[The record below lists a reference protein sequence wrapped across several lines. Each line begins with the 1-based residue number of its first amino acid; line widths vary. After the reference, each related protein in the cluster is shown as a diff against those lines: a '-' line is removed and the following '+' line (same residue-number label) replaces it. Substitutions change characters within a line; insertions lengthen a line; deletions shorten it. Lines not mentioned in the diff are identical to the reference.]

1 MKKYLLF
8 TLFLFSSSI
17 LMAQTAT
24 FEGKVIVKETDET
37 IPFAQVILRTKT
49 DSSLVAFSSADAD
62 GKFNITTTFGTYI
75 LEVRSVGYFPNNQLI
90 TIDKKKFE
98 LDIFLKEDVQALKQV
113 EIVDRSPITQNND
126 TLSFNAADFSAAGDE
141 KLEDIVKKIPNLEVN
156 NNGEIFYKGKQIE
169 DIEIEGE
176 SLFKQSP
183 QTINRSLPADVV
195 DKIQVIEGKSWD
207 ENPKLNI
214 KIKEDK
220 KNIVFGEFTVFGGIN
235 NQEKTAYCLQS
246 NAFYINP
253 KLKMMALADA
263 NNVGKHLFDLRSYL
277 SFTGNSFSSVRKQNV
292 KDLPLQQTS
301 SEIPPQT
308 ETLFGGLSA
317 VYTISKK
324 FKLKSYSFYNQRK
337 ESYLSETIRD
347 FTESSING
355 VYQNTQN
362 QSQNKGFLS
371 SEVSL
376 LFSPSISQNLTTRV
390 AFRSLTSSMQDKN
403 EINFLDT
410 QNSAN
415 QEIKL
420 KNPEWNL
427 STLWTKTI
435 NTKNQINLSATYQYL
450 QRNRG
455 LDLQNTQDVFS
466 NTFSRLM
473 IDISSIS
480 LQNITTQTNQTNH
493 NCELKG
499 NFRRLLKEKTY
510 LGIEIQSEN
519 QNQNQIFFSDK
530 IETIDKLNPTSDY
543 SIQRNS
549 GSAFFELEKPKLQ
562 FRTWLTLAKYNYNFE
577 GKINQI
583 KVNEFQFEPKLD
595 FSFMVAS
602 SQRINLSY
610 QRKNEYPNKQNLNQ
624 VWYFENFRTLQNGTD
639 SLAKMTTNEV
649 RLGYN
654 YTNLFNR
661 LMIYGS
667 LSYQKISNAIA
678 QNQFIFAEANAQTDI
693 NAPKSIMTGLLYI
706 TKSFDVKEIPF
717 SVKTQI
723 VWNRLESQNFLN
735 EIKNNFRN
743 GFTKYQIDLN
753 SHSKGIFNISFST
766 FFQQS
771 NLNSSLN
778 LSTISLNQYQFLINP
793 VIQPT
798 EKLNFSFSYE
808 QLFYQNAEQTTT
820 FSFLNAKATYR
831 IFKRTNLKLEGYN
844 LLNTSSIDFLSITP
858 IYTQTLSRQILGRI
872 ILLGLNYN
880 F

>member
-1 MKKYLLF
+1 
-8 TLFLFSSSI
+8 
-17 LMAQTAT
+17 MAQTAT
-24 FEGKVIVKETDET
+24 FEGRVLVKETKET

-90 TIDKKKFE
+90 TIDKKKLE
-98 LDIFLKEDVQALKQV
+98 LDIFLEEDIQALKQV
-113 EIVDRSPITQNND
+113 EIVDSSPITQNED

-214 KIKEDK
+214 RIKEDK
-220 KNIVFGEFTVFGGIN
+220 KNIVFGELTVFGGIN
-235 NQEKTAYCLQS
+235 NQEKTAYRLQS

-263 NNVGKHLFDLRSYL
+263 NNVGKHIFDLRSYL

-292 KDLPLQQTS
+292 KDLPLQQTAT
-301 SEIPPQT
+301 EIPPQT

-337 ESYLSETIRD
+337 ESYLSETIRN

-390 AFRSLTSSMQDKN
+390 AFRSLISSMQDKN
-403 EINFLDT
+403 EINFLYT

-415 QEIKL
+415 QELKL

-450 QRNRG
+450 RRNRG

-480 LQNITTQTNQTNH
+480 MQNITTKTNQTH
-493 NCELKG
+493 NNYELKG

-549 GSAFFELEKPKLQ
+549 GSAFFEIDKPKFQ
-562 FRTWLTLAKYNYNFE
+562 FRTWFTLANYDYNFE

-583 KVNEFQFEPKLD
+583 KVNEFQFEPKLN
-595 FSFMVAS
+595 FSFTVAS
-602 SQRINLSY
+602 SQRLNLSY
-610 QRKNEYPNKQNLNQ
+610 ERKNEYPNSQNLNQ
-624 VWYFENFRTLQNGTD
+624 VWQFENFRTLQNGTD
-639 SLAKMTTNEV
+639 SLAKMTTDEV

-654 YTNLFNR
+654 YTNLF
-661 LMIYGS
+661 
-667 LSYQKISNAIA
+667 KA
-678 QNQFIFAEANAQTDI
+678 
-693 NAPKSIMTGLLYI
+693 
-706 TKSFDVKEIPF
+706 
-717 SVKTQI
+717 
-723 VWNRLESQNFLN
+723 
-735 EIKNNFRN
+735 
-743 GFTKYQIDLN
+743 
-753 SHSKGIFNISFST
+753 KG
-766 FFQQS
+766 
-771 NLNSSLN
+771 
-778 LSTISLNQYQFLINP
+778 
-793 VIQPT
+793 
-798 EKLNFSFSYE
+798 
-808 QLFYQNAEQTTT
+808 
-820 FSFLNAKATYR
+820 
-831 IFKRTNLKLEGYN
+831 
-844 LLNTSSIDFLSITP
+844 
-858 IYTQTLSRQILGRI
+858 
-872 ILLGLNYN
+872 
-880 F
+880 